1 MKRDDATIEQTIA
14 ERRLALLKGP
24 RATVRILSVARRVI
38 LGGALAAIL
47 YRFWL
52 LSRSSSSKTILQPP
66 ENRSEE

>member
-1 MKRDDATIEQTIA
+1 MQHDDPIEREIA
-14 ERRLALLKGP
+14 ERRLSHLKGP
-24 RATVRILSVARRVI
+24 RATIQVLNVVRRVI

-52 LSRSSSSKTILQPP
+52 LSRSSSSEPVLNFP

>member
-1 MKRDDATIEQTIA
+1 MQHDDPIEREIA
-14 ERRLALLKGP
+14 ERRLSLLKGP
-24 RATVRILSVARRVI
+24 RATIQVLNVVRRVI

-52 LSRSSSSKTILQPP
+52 LSRSSSSEPVLKFP